1 MSLENILDKIKAG
14 EVKEV
19 KVVLKADVQGSVEA
33 IANALTKLSTDKVGV
48 NVISTGVGGIT
59 ESDVSLAKAS
69 SAIVVGFNV
78 RPAGKA
84 QQLAEQEG
92 VDIKLYQVIYDAIDD
107 VKKAMVGMLAPITR
121 EKLMGKAEVRQV
133 FTIPKAGT
141 IAGCF
146 VTEGKITRK
155 AQLRLV
161 RDSVVIYTGKVGSLR
176 RFKDDVSEVAQ
187 GYECGLSI
195 EGYGDLKEGDIIEAF
210 EIETIAATLDEPD
223 GRQQARCASGGRL
236 ERRSRVTVGI
246 ARVTLFLGESHSLKE
261 KRMVLR
267 RMKDLVRNKFNVSIA
282 EVAEND
288 LWQRAVLGLTLVGSD
303 RRFAESALDE
313 VLRFIRGHVQVSNEE
328 QELQIFGD
336 ELAGPDFKHWEE

>member
-1 MSLENILDKIKAG
+1 MTLRRKKELAGTGRVSLENILDKIKSG

-19 KVVLKADVQGSVEA
+19 KVILKADVQGSVEA
-33 IANALTKLSTDKVGV
+33 VASALTKLSTESVGV

-107 VKKAMVGMLAPITR
+107 VKKAMVGMLSPISR

-141 IAGCF
+141 IGGSF
-146 VTEGKITRK
+146 ILDGKITRK

-161 RDSVVIYTGKVGSLR
+161 RDSVVLYTGKVGSLR

-195 EGYGDLKEGDIIEAF
+195 EGYNDLRVGDIVEAF
-210 EIETIAATLDEPD
+210 EIETVAATLDSPK
-223 GRQQARCASGGRL
+223 AS
-236 ERRSRVTVGI
+236 
-246 ARVTLFLGESHSLKE
+246 
-261 KRMVLR
+261 
-267 RMKDLVRNKFNVSIA
+267 
-282 EVAEND
+282 
-288 LWQRAVLGLTLVGSD
+288 
-303 RRFAESALDE
+303 
-313 VLRFIRGHVQVSNEE
+313 
-328 QELQIFGD
+328 
-336 ELAGPDFKHWEE
+336 